1 MGYVT
6 QSVTPTPDFDFFDTH
21 SFINSGQVVPCRV
34 YQGAVGSSCIA
45 YAAWF
50 DCGGKVSEVSISR
63 SNPLLEVTV
72 TNLERRLQS
81 QYMLVLRLI
90 VGTIGELQLKYECER
105 TARCRVIAFPLNC

>member
-1 MGYVT
+1 MD
-6 QSVTPTPDFDFFDTH
+6 PK
-21 SFINSGQVVPCRV
+21 NGQLVACRV

-50 DCGGKVSEVSISR
+50 DCGGKVSEVSILR
-63 SNPLLEVTV
+63 PNPLLEVTV
-72 TNLERRLQS
+72 TNLEQRLQS

-105 TARCRVIAFPLNC
+105 TAWSRDIVIDMFYGVISRWCENHDLE

>member
-1 MGYVT
+1 MGA
-6 QSVTPTPDFDFFDTH
+6 
-21 SFINSGQVVPCRV
+21 CRDC
-34 YQGAVGSSCIA
+34 QGVLHDSYTA

-105 TARCRVIAFPLNC
+105 TEWSRDIVMDMFYGFISRWCENHDLE

>member
-1 MGYVT
+1 MGACRACL
-6 QSVTPTPDFDFFDTH
+6 SVLQD
-21 SFINSGQVVPCRV
+21 
-34 YQGAVGSSCIA
+34 SCTA

-105 TARCRVIAFPLNC
+105 TARCRVIAFPLNLLREC